1 MRKYTPEQR
10 GDHLIWLD
18 MEMSGL
24 DPAEC
29 RPLEIATIVTDS
41 ELNILAEGP
50 SLVIHQDNALLDA
63 MDNWNTEQHGASGL
77 VEQVRLSTIS
87 EATAEAMTLS
97 FIADWTEPGAS
108 PLCGNS
114 IGQDRRFLRRYMP
127 KLDAHLHYRNIDI
140 STIKELARRW
150 YKIEP
155 PPKRTTHRALDD
167 IRESIEELRF
177 YRLNLFRNDI
187 EL

>member
-1 MRKYTPEQR
+1 MRKYTQEQR

-24 DPAEC
+24 DPATC
-29 RPLEIATIVTDS
+29 RPLEIATIITDN

-50 SLVIHQDNALLDA
+50 CLVIHQEDPVLAV
-63 MDNWNTEQHGASGL
+63 MDVWNTEQHGASGL

-87 EATAEAMTLS
+87 EATAEAMTLA
-97 FIADWTEPGAS
+97 FIADWTEPGQS

-127 KLDAHLHYRNIDI
+127 RLDAHLHYRNVDI
-140 STIKELARRW
+140 STVKELARRW
-150 YKIEP
+150 YLIEP